1 MSNPLREQ
9 FGFNTDL
16 VGYTQWTPVPDVNV
30 LVSNTTESYY
40 INDAG
45 TVTVDV
51 CMAFV
56 PNADITN
63 FAFTTLPV
71 AAANPQTVNIIAN
84 LRLVE
89 DNSSNIVAIY
99 DLNAAVSDITINLLT
114 DGTTLNQ
121 GEFYIVSG
129 TLTYTAA

>member
-56 PNADITN
+56 PNADITS
-63 FAFTTLPV
+63 FGYTVLPV
-71 AAANPQTVNIIAN
+71 AAANPQVVTNGVD

-89 DNSSNIVAIY
+89 DNSTIVTTY
-99 DLNAAVSDITINLLT
+99 DLDASVSDTTVNLNT
-114 DGTTLNQ
+114 DGTTLYQ
-121 GEFYIVSG
+121 GGFYIVSG